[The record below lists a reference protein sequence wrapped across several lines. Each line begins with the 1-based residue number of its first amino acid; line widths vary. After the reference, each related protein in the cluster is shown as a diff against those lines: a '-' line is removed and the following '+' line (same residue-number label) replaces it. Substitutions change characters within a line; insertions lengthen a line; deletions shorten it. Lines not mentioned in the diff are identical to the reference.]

1 MTKIYQA
8 FKMAMKAVLGNKM
21 RSFLTMLGIIIG
33 VLAVTV
39 LVGMVQGATA
49 TINEQLSG
57 LGTNVITV
65 SLRGRRTQTMEL
77 DEIMNLRNQGFVS
90 TTAPTIQSNMTAK
103 SGGNTHSTTIYGTTD
118 GYDQIRSYTMAIGRF
133 LTQADVSSRS
143 AVCVIGV
150 TVADELFG
158 QRNVVGEQI
167 RLDGRAL
174 QIVGLLEEKG
184 STMGMDQDDLIIIP
198 ITMAERMFRNT
209 SISSF
214 YANATADEFVND
226 AMETLKAFM
235 FRKTNGDSDAYN
247 VSSQAQLL
255 ETLDEMLG
263 MMALLLGGIAGI
275 SLLVGGIGIMNIM
288 LVSVTERTREIGLRK
303 AIGAQRLDIML
314 QFIIESVT
322 ISLVGGI
329 IGLLLGYLVQ
339 TTVAPAFNLPM
350 IITSGVSSLALG
362 FSMGIGVIFGC
373 YPANKAASLLPIQA
387 LRYE

>member
-1 MTKIYQA
+1 MTKILQA
-8 FKMAMKAVLGNKM
+8 FKMAMKAIAGNKM

-33 VLAVTV
+33 VLSVTV
-39 LVGMVQGATA
+39 LVGIVQGATA
-49 TINEQLSG
+49 QITDQLSG

-65 SLRGRRTQTMEL
+65 SLRGRRTQTLEL
-77 DEIMNLRNQGFVS
+77 DEIMNLRNQGFVN
-90 TTAPTIQSNMTAK
+90 TTAPVIQSTMIAK

-118 GYDQIRSYTMAIGRF
+118 GYDQIRSYTMALGRF

-150 TVADELFG
+150 TAADELFG

-167 RLDGRAL
+167 RLNGRAH

-214 YANATADEFVND
+214 YANAFSDELVND
-226 AMETLKAFM
+226 AIATLESFM
-235 FRKTNGDSDAYN
+235 FAKTNDKDAYN

-263 MMALLLGGIAGI
+263 MMSLVLGGIAGI

-288 LVSVTERTREIGLRK
+288 LVSVSERTREIGLRK

-322 ISLVGGI
+322 ISLAGGL
-329 IGLLLGYLVQ
+329 IGLMLGFLIKF
-339 TTVAPAFNLPM
+339 TVAPLFNLPM
-350 IITSGVSSLALG
+350 VISTGVSMLALG
-362 FSMGIGVIFGC
+362 FSMGIGIVFGS
-373 YPANKAASLLPIQA
+373 YPANKAAGLLPIQA